1 MRLKNILFFTFALGA
16 FIIGMN
22 LSDTYAA
29 TGAGASTVFSDCLSK
44 SEGLVVSQKNS
55 IKKRAS
61 IDDDSYKICG
71 YTNLGIANVDNYLN
85 IRKSASESGEIVG
98 KMPAHAGCEILGE
111 KDGWCY
117 VISGKVE
124 GYVNKDYLFTGDSAK
139 EAAKEYV
146 KTIATVTT
154 DVLYVREEP
163 NTDCKIYTYVP
174 MNEEL
179 EVLEELDNGWIKIEM
194 DDEEAYVSGE
204 FVRISDSLPKAATI
218 KELRYGEGYTD
229 TRVNL
234 VQYALQF
241 VGNRYVWGGTSL
253 TSGVD
258 CSGFTMQVYKKFGVS
273 LPHYSGSQPSYGKK
287 ISASQAQPGDLFFY
301 GKNGRINHVA
311 IYIGGGQVVH
321 ASNARTGIKISNA
334 YYRTPICVVSY
345 L

>member
-1 MRLKNILFFTFALGA
+1 MRIKNILIFSFALGA
-16 FIIGMN
+16 FLFGIN
-22 LSDTYAA
+22 TTDTYAA
-29 TGAGASTVFSDCLSK
+29 TGAGASAVFSDCLSK
-44 SEGLVVSQKNS
+44 SEGLVVSQKNN

-111 KDGWCY
+111 KDGWYY

-124 GYVNKDYLFTGDSAK
+124 GYVNKDYLFTGDTAK

-229 TRVNL
+229 TRVSL

-273 LPHYSGSQPSYGKK
+273 LPHYSGSQPSFVRK